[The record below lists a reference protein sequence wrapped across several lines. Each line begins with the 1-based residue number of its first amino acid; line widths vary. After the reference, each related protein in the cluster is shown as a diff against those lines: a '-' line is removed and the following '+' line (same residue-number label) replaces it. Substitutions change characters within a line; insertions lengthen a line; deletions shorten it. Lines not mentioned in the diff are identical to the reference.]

1 MVLKWLFKYN
11 LRIFSGILIITSL
24 FAIGAFIPRK
34 WGNYSKQNC
43 NYQICVANM
52 GIHSNILVSTKNNAH
67 DWHNYLSIDKVGIDN
82 VNNYKYLSFGWGD
95 KDFYMTISSI
105 SDFNFYTIFKAAF
118 LPTSSVMYVRGYQSL
133 PQNIEVKCI
142 YTDKANYLR
151 LIEFIEAS
159 FKLDK
164 NNSKIRIGNGYT
176 SSAGFYAAKGNYS
189 ILKTCNAWTGD
200 ALRKADINTPLWD
213 SLSGAI
219 MFHLRSGCEP
229 KKLNRT

>member
-34 WGNYSKQNC
+34 WGNYSKQAC
-43 NYQICVANM
+43 DYQICVVNT
-52 GIHSNILVSTKNNAH
+52 GFHSNILIPTKNNAYN
-67 DWHNYLSIDKVGIDN
+67 WHNYLSIDKIGIDAIN
-82 VNNYKYLSFGWGD
+82 DYKYLSFGWGD

-133 PQNIEVKCI
+133 PQNTEVKCI
-142 YTDKANYLR
+142 HTDKNHYLR
-151 LIEFIEAS
+151 LTKFIETS
-159 FKLDK
+159 FKLDR
-164 NNSKIRIGNGYT
+164 NDRKIRIGNGYT

-213 SLSGAI
+213 SLSRAI